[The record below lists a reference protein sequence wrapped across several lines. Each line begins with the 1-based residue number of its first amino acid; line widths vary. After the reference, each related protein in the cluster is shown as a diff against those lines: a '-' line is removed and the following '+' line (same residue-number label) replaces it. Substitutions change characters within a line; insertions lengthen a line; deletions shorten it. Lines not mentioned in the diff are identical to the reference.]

1 MAGGVRYAESF
12 FMQVHVSNFEYL
24 WREKEMYF
32 LAVGKGDISFT
43 NTIQRIIA
51 LKSQTSQAY
60 SERESKL

>member
-24 WREKEMYF
+24 WREKEMYC
-32 LAVGKGDISFT
+32 LAKKKGDMSFT
-43 NTIQRIIA
+43 NTIQHI
-51 LKSQTSQAY
+51 LKSQASQAY